1 MDELM
6 QLQKMRLEI
15 LNDINDE
22 SKDDIFKMKLLDAKI
37 IALNTLFPFHD
48 TKVDIDEN
56 NVRLRDW
63 QVRCA
68 IELYNKIGNENVSSY
83 SENGLSVTFLEG
95 VISSSLLKE
104 LVPKVGVP
112 S

>member
-1 MDELM
+1 MDELK

-22 SKDDIFKMKLLDAKI
+22 SKDDIFKMKLLDAKV

-68 IELYNKIGNENVSSY
+68 IELYNKIGNENISSY

>member
-68 IELYNKIGNENVSSY
+68 IELYNKIGNENISSY

>member
-22 SKDDIFKMKLLDAKI
+22 SKDDIFKMKLFDAKI

-68 IELYNKIGNENVSSY
+68 IELYNKIGNENISSY

-112 S
+112 N